1 MGIWLVNPHPPKE
14 GEMLLPLHASNRKL
28 CEQFAKRARPHKVLQ
43 LLFHIVWKLKG
54 KKNRHGLA
62 ESALFEMELEDLKR
76 KEYGLYINIIN
87 QCFFVHQSLETTW
100 AINSYKSYCD
110 PVLHKFI
117 DLAKKFFVFFSKISH
132 HWFPWSSKASYKDY
146 STPKDARGINIL
158 NNPGMLK

>member
-1 MGIWLVNPHPPKE
+1 
-14 GEMLLPLHASNRKL
+14 
-28 CEQFAKRARPHKVLQ
+28 
-43 LLFHIVWKLKG
+43 LKIER

-62 ESALFEMELEDLKR
+62 ESALFEMEMEDLKR

-117 DLAKKFFVFFSKISH
+117 DLAKGSSCSSPKSH
-132 HWFPWSSKASYKDY
+132 TIDSPEVVKHLIKTIQPLKMPEG
-146 STPKDARGINIL
+146 STF
-158 NNPGMLK
+158 

>member
-1 MGIWLVNPHPPKE
+1 
-14 GEMLLPLHASNRKL
+14 
-28 CEQFAKRARPHKVLQ
+28 
-43 LLFHIVWKLKG
+43 LKIER

-62 ESALFEMELEDLKR
+62 ESALFEMEMEDLKR

-117 DLAKKFFVFFSKISH
+117 DLAKGSSCSSPKSH
-132 HWFPWSSKASYKDY
+132 TIDSPEVVVKHLIKTIQPLKMPEG
-146 STPKDARGINIL
+146 STF
-158 NNPGMLK
+158 